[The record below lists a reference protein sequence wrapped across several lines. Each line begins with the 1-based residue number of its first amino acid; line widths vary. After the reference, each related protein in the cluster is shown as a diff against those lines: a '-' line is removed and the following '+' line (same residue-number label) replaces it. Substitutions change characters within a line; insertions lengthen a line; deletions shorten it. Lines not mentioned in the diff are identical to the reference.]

1 MLPVIGLLIVI
12 AAVVSGFSLAG
23 GHVGALV
30 HPSELVTIGG
40 SAIGALVVMSPF
52 SVLRNLLRGVV
63 QSFQGNPFDRE
74 TYVELF
80 QLLYQLFRTARR
92 DGLLA
97 LEPHL
102 VDPSASPIFQRY
114 PRINSSPL
122 AVEFIRGALR
132 PVMDGAVTPQ
142 QLQSLLDSEIRAAD
156 EERRAPANIMSR
168 TADSLPGFGIVAAV
182 LGVVVTMTHIGGP
195 VEEIGQK
202 VGAALVGTFL
212 GILLSY
218 GFIAPLAVR
227 MELQGFA
234 ETGFLRAIAAAITG
248 FVGELPPKVAVEAA
262 RRGLPHDV
270 RPDSDELEQQ
280 LKQVDAFHD

>member
-1 MLPVIGLLIVI
+1 
-12 AAVVSGFSLAG
+12 
-23 GHVGALV
+23 
-30 HPSELVTIGG
+30 
-40 SAIGALVVMSPF
+40 
-52 SVLRNLLRGVV
+52 
-63 QSFQGNPFDRE
+63 
-74 TYVELF
+74 
-80 QLLYQLFRTARR
+80 
-92 DGLLA
+92 
-97 LEPHL
+97 
-102 VDPSASPIFQRY
+102 
-114 PRINSSPL
+114 L